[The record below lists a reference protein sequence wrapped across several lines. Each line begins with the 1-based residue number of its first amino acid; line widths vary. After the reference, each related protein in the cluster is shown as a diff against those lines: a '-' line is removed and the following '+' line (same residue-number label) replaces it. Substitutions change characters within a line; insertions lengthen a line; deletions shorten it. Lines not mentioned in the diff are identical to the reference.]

1 MSRTVLMFATWLDE
15 IPLPSGGLLA
25 SHAEAGDRV
34 IAVAVCY
41 PGHPSPVVYP
51 EVSAEQPFGRFGTQ
65 EEYEQSVTRKEVK
78 NVSNALGI
86 EQIITWDIEPMMGA
100 TFRDEVVDRVTATL
114 NDLQPDVVITHWP
127 ISDYSD
133 FMGVTAAVMRSLIEK
148 RLAKIPQ
155 VFFSETLTGRHSLCF
170 TPNHY
175 VDITDTIQ
183 KKKDACAQIWEGKVV
198 DYFFNTHALPIAR
211 FRGRECGVGFA
222 EAYVELHG
230 SFGLEKPPARQRV
243 PEGVR
248 PMTMNRAVKHLKRR
262 EFAEGV
268 QPRSYGN
275 DSGIIDNETAEKTYG
290 L

>member
-1 MSRTVLMFATWLDE
+1 MSKRVLMFATWLDE

-25 SHAEAGDRV
+25 NHAEAGDSV
-34 IAVAVCY
+34 IAVAMCY
-41 PGHPSPVVYP
+41 PGCPSAVVFP
-51 EVSAEQPFGRFGTQ
+51 EVSEEQPYGRFKTQ
-65 EEYEQSVTRKEVK
+65 ENYEQSVTRKEVE
-78 NVSNALGI
+78 NVSNALGL
-86 EQIITWDIEPMMGA
+86 EQLITWDIEPMMGA

-127 ISDYSD
+127 LSDYSD

-148 RLAKIPQ
+148 HLTKIPQ
-155 VFFSETLTGRHSLCF
+155 VFLSETLTGRHSLCF
-170 TPNHY
+170 TPNCY

-230 SFGLEKPPARQRV
+230 SFGLEKPAGRRRPPANA
-243 PEGVR
+243 R
-248 PMTMNRAVKHLKRR
+248 PMTMNRTVKCLDRR

-268 QPRSYGN
+268 QPRSFGN
-275 DSGIIDNETAEKTYG
+275 EQGIIDNDTAKKAYG

>member
-1 MSRTVLMFATWLDE
+1 MSSTVLMFATWLDE

-34 IAVAVCY
+34 IAIAVCY
-41 PGHPSPVVYP
+41 PGHPSPVVFP
-51 EVSAEQPFGRFGTQ
+51 EVSAERPFGRFGTK
-65 EEYEQSVTRKEVK
+65 ENYERSVTRKEAQAVAE
-78 NVSNALGI
+78 ALAI
-86 EQIITWDIEPMMGA
+86 EKLITWDYEPMAGA
-100 TFRDEVVDRVTATL
+100 TFRDDLVEQVTETI
-114 NDLQPDVVITHWP
+114 NELQPDIVITHWP
-127 ISDYSD
+127 ISDYAD
-133 FMGVTAAVMRSLIEK
+133 FIGVTGAVMRALIEK
-148 RLAKIPQ
+148 RLVKMPQ
-155 VFFSETLTGRHSLCF
+155 VFFSETLTGRHTLCF
-170 TPNHY
+170 APNIY

-230 SFGLEKPPARQRV
+230 SFGLEKPPGRQRP
-243 PEGVR
+243 PEGAR
-248 PMTMNRAVKHLKRR
+248 PMTMNRTVKRLERR

-275 DSGIIDNETAEKTYG
+275 VNGIIDNETAEKIYG